1 METSAETRRI
11 AGIPYGYMMDPVGRL
26 IPESMVSEVDRLR
39 DQVVQEIVTKA
50 KAQSKALRETR
61 ITIMTD
67 VQAFVE
73 LSAERWQAKL
83 GGRKGNVSLTSFDGR
98 YKVQLA
104 ISDRM
109 VFSEGIH
116 AAKALVDECI
126 TEWSTGSRN
135 EIKVLVQ
142 DAFQVDKEGTLNT
155 HRILSLLRLEIADDT
170 WNRAMNAIKSSLV
183 STGSKSYIR
192 VYERDSLGKYQPI
205 SMDIADA

>member
-1 METSAETRRI
+1 METEAGAGAASAV
-11 AGIPYGYMMDPVGRL
+11 PQGYMMDPLGRL
-26 IPESMVSEVDRLR
+26 IPEGMVSDVDRLR
-39 DQVVQEIVTKA
+39 DQVVQEIVAKA
-50 KAQSKALRETR
+50 KTQSRTLRDTR
-61 ITIMTD
+61 AAIMAD

-83 GGRKGNVSLTSFDGR
+83 GGRKGNITLTSFDGR
-98 YKVQLA
+98 YRVQLA

-109 VFSEGIH
+109 TFSEGIH

-126 TEWSTGSRN
+126 TKWAAGSRN

-155 HRILSLLRLEIADDT
+155 HRILSLLRLEITDDT
-170 WNRAMNAIKSSLV
+170 WSRAMDAIKDSLIT
-183 STGSKSYIR
+183 TGSKSYIR
-192 VYERDSLGKYQPI
+192 VYERDRTGKMAPI